1 MSPLHEALQEYLAVR
16 RALGFHLKKV
26 ERTLRRFVEF
36 AEAEGA
42 GFITTELA
50 LRWAQAPT
58 PASPAYQAARLGMVR
73 LFARHCSSLDPRT
86 EVPPAELLPH
96 KVRRQTPYLYSDT
109 EIVRLVEAARLL
121 PSRTGLRAATISTV
135 LGLIAVTGM
144 RRGEPIALDRED
156 VDLAHGILTIRRSKF
171 GKSRCL
177 PLHPSTQQA
186 LERYRSERDRLCPRP
201 QTPSFFVSEQG
212 TRISQWALYA
222 AFVKVSRQIGLR
234 GPADR
239 HGPRLHDLRHTF
251 ALRTILGWYRDGQDV
266 ERFLPRLATYLGHTH
281 VTDTYW
287 YLTATP
293 ELLRAAALRL
303 DTAQEEGR
311 P

>member
-1 MSPLHEALQEYLAVR
+1 MSSLHEALQEYLAVR
-16 RALGFHLKKV
+16 RALGFQLKKV
-26 ERTLRRFVEF
+26 EGTLRRFVEF

-50 LRWAQAPT
+50 LRWAQAPA
-58 PASPAYQAARLGMVR
+58 PATPAYQAARLSMVR

-86 EVPPAELLPH
+86 EVPPADLLPH
-96 KVRRQTPYLYSDT
+96 KVRRQAPYLYSDT
-109 EIVRLVEAARLL
+109 EIVRLIEAARQL
-121 PSRTGLRAATISTV
+121 PSRTGLRAATISTL

-144 RRGEPIALDRED
+144 RRGEPIALDWED
-156 VDLAHGILTIRRSKF
+156 VDLSAGVITIRRSKF
-171 GKSRCL
+171 HKSRCL
-177 PLHPSTQQA
+177 PLHPSTRQV
-186 LERYRSERDRLCPRP
+186 LERYRAERDRLRPRP

-212 TRISQWALYA
+212 TRVSQWALYA

-266 ERFLPRLATYLGHTH
+266 ERLLPRLATYLGHSH

-303 DTAQEEGR
+303 DTTEEER

>member
-1 MSPLHEALQEYLAVR
+1 MSPLHEALQEYLALR
-16 RALGFHLKKV
+16 RALGFKLKKV

-50 LRWAQAPT
+50 LRWAQT
-58 PASPAYQAARLGMVR
+58 PAHTDPAYQALRLGMVR
-73 LFARHCSSLDPRT
+73 LFAHHCSSLDPRT

-109 EIVRLVEAARLL
+109 EIVGLVEAARQL
-121 PSRTGLRAATISTV
+121 PSRTGLRAATISTL

-144 RRGEPIALDRED
+144 RRSEPIALDRED
-156 VDLAHGILTIRRSKF
+156 VDLTHGVITIRRSKF

-177 PLHPSTQQA
+177 PLHPSTRQV
-186 LERYRSERDRLCPRP
+186 LERYRAERDRLCPRP
-201 QTPSFFVSEQG
+201 QTPSFFVSAQG
-212 TRISQWALYA
+212 TRVSQWALYA

-266 ERFLPRLATYLGHTH
+266 ERLLPRLATYLGHTH

-293 ELLRAAALRL
+293 DLLGAAALRL
-303 DTAQEEGR
+303 DSAEEEGR

>member
-1 MSPLHEALQEYLAVR
+1 MSSLHEALQEYLAVR
-16 RALGFHLKKV
+16 RALGFQLKKV
-26 ERTLRRFVEF
+26 EGTLRRFVEF

-50 LRWAQAPT
+50 LRWAQAPA
-58 PASPAYQAARLGMVR
+58 PATPAYQAARLSMVR

-86 EVPPAELLPH
+86 EVPPADLLPH
-96 KVRRQTPYLYSDT
+96 KVRRQAPYLYSDT
-109 EIVRLVEAARLL
+109 EIVRLIEAARQL
-121 PSRTGLRAATISTV
+121 PSRTGLRAATISTL

-144 RRGEPIALDRED
+144 RRGEPIALDWED
-156 VDLAHGILTIRRSKF
+156 VDLSAGVITIRRSKF
-171 GKSRCL
+171 HKSRCL
-177 PLHPSTQQA
+177 PLHPSTRQV
-186 LERYRSERDRLCPRP
+186 LERYRAERDRLRPRP

-212 TRISQWALYA
+212 TRVSQWALYA

>member
-1 MSPLHEALQEYLAVR
+1 MSPLHEALQEYLALR
-16 RALGFHLKKV
+16 RALGFKLEKV
-26 ERTLRRFVEF
+26 EATLRRFVEF

-42 GFITTELA
+42 CFITTELA
-50 LRWAQAPT
+50 LRWAQT
-58 PASPAYQAARLGMVR
+58 PAHTDPAYQALRLGMVR

-144 RRGEPIALDRED
+144 RRSEPIALDRED
-156 VDLAHGILTIRRSKF
+156 VDLAHGVITIRHGKF

-177 PLHPSTQQA
+177 PLHPSTRQA
-186 LERYRSERDRLCPRP
+186 LERYRAERDRLCPWP
-201 QTPSFFVSEQG
+201 QTPSFFVSAQG
-212 TRISQWALYA
+212 TRVSQWALYA

-234 GPADR
+234 GPVDH

-266 ERFLPRLATYLGHTH
+266 ERLLPRLATYLGHSH
-281 VTDTYW
+281 ITDTYW

-293 ELLRAAALRL
+293 ELLHAAALRL
-303 DTAQEEGR
+303 DSAQEER